1 MTGGDLPSWSVIAI
15 VALAVLLGLLL
26 LAGLVLLAWRLGRA
40 AGRGGDAAF
49 DMRKLIAAAQ
59 ARERRLLAAGFADTL
74 KRLRAVLPGPGWR
87 YAAPW
92 VLLLG
97 AERSGRSSL
106 AAAIDLHRPFPLPA
120 DRDQAE
126 HGCVWHV
133 FEPGLVLEPA
143 GPLLWGDAGDS
154 GDSPSGW
161 RRLMNLLLRHRRE
174 RGIDGVVI
182 TVSAAELLAADPSAE
197 IERARALRE
206 RLRELQQYLGLR
218 VPVYLVV
225 TKCDAVAGFG
235 AFWQDPAAG
244 RGRQMVGWSN
254 DETPETAYAPNLIA
268 RAFDEL
274 GRGLHRILLG
284 QAVHGDGIADQ
295 AFLFPAEFQRLAA
308 PVGRFADILFHVDA
322 YQDPHFFRGVYF
334 TGDVPAAAPAT
345 ALAPPAAGEEPAEA
359 AESPEAPASPEAA
372 AFSEAIGAA
381 PAVAET
387 TPAAGVVIDQVPPRL
402 LFVTDLFAGKVFPE
416 SRLVQPVRQG
426 MAARGRSMRL
436 RWTALALAALVLAVG
451 SWFSYWQVRAS
462 ANQVIYLVNQIRD
475 TREGK
480 DPNAVTLIKPVLDV
494 FHTVGRHGLVE
505 LFLPASWFSPLETS
519 VRKGLVDAFEIVVLH
534 PMWFELIKRTE
545 ALLSHE
551 EQNAAKDPADVVGA
565 LKSYIAGLDDLAD
578 LVKRYEQAN
587 KLQPDDLAEL
597 IRTLLNIDSKVGDAL
612 RSDKQLYA
620 EVMGGVDVPPFEI
633 GLYAGRAYA
642 ILARLAQAAARTI
655 EAEGGVV
662 GQFRELAE
670 AIRATEAARL
680 SDPLTAAARL
690 KTLEGKLRKARE
702 LLNATDLGWRFVLHP
717 ENEPYWAQRMK
728 GIRDNP
734 FLGEAAAA
742 EMLQDVSGKVGGLR
756 AALLAIRVPETG
768 PLLVAEDK
776 EDGRLRLAP
785 ALEALAQALP
795 PVLAYDFFS
804 DPARQPVRPFPR
816 TNLVLWSPDPLERAV
831 AYEGKFKE
839 MEAGPLLQV
848 PESLRPMIKAVA
860 AQSLQG
866 AMLSAVADA
875 EVLEKRGADF
885 RQFGDD
891 ETLLR
896 EARQFGRAG
905 VALAKVLEALQKRG
919 FDQAHA
925 TVADIVGQ
933 HALAVLEQADHLVDE
948 SGAWMPV
955 DKFRGWDGVLPMN
968 FEGYQVLSDPEL
980 DQYLK
985 SAAARIDWLASE
997 IAKPVVGAL
1006 QGEAVP
1012 APVRGHPRMVR
1023 WLRIIKDLERY
1034 KAANPA
1040 STLAALERFIRVDLA
1055 AIKPGACPDL
1065 AGAIAGGGGGGS
1077 TVPGADGID
1086 FFYQR
1091 LQTVRQFALAQCQ
1104 QVAGVSVKADF
1115 DRVAA
1120 DFNETLA
1127 GRYPFADPSAADIPE
1142 ASPDAI
1148 TGFFERFTPTVEAA
1162 IRRGLGTPGAG
1173 RAAPAALLFVDRL
1186 ATVRDFLA
1194 PLMLPSTT
1202 APAALE
1208 IEAEFRVNRQR
1219 ESGGNQIIEWTLALD
1234 DQRLSRGGEAKAAK
1248 WRPGD
1253 PVSLKLRW
1261 AKNAPVT
1268 PVTAIGGNA
1277 VVDASRALVV
1287 SYDNQWGLI
1296 RLLQNHR
1303 APATDLPGRI
1313 DRQPLTL
1320 KFSADTG
1327 NVPVAG
1333 ATTPAKPLLNGRTA
1347 VFVRVSVLAANPDGK
1362 TRKLLALPVFPFAAP
1377 RLNPSLSAPLRLEAT
1392 Q

>member
-402 LFVTDLFAGKVFPE
+402 LFVTELFAAKVFRE
-416 SRLVQPVRQG
+416 GRLVQSVRRG
-426 MAARGRSMRL
+426 MAARGRARRL
-436 RWTALALAALVLAVG
+436 RWAGLALAVLVLVPAA
-451 SWFSYWQVRAS
+451 WFSFRRVEAS
-462 ANQVIYLVNQIRD
+462 AETVTLLVKQIEA

-480 DPNAVTLIKPVLDV
+480 DRDALTLVKPVLEA
-494 FHTVGRHGLVE
+494 FQAIGRHGLIE
-505 LFLPASWFSPLETS
+505 PFLPASWFSPLETK
-519 VRKGLVDAFEIVVLH
+519 VRRGLVDGFELVVFI
-534 PMWFELIKRTE
+534 PMWNELDARARE
-545 ALLSHE
+545 VLE
-551 EQNAAKDPADVVGA
+551 RNAKIAADPGPDAFGA
-565 LKSYIAGLDDLAD
+565 LKLYLDDLDALAD
-578 LVKRYEQAN
+578 LVRLYDR
-587 KLQPDDLAEL
+587 PRDLAPDQLANL
-597 IRTLLNIDSKVGDAL
+597 IRTLLKVDGKIGESLRTDKAL
-612 RSDKQLYA
+612 YG
-620 EVMGGVDVPPFEI
+620 EVMKSVDVRPFLPE
-633 GLYAGRAYA
+633 RHMETAYA
-642 ILARLAQAAARTI
+642 ILKQLVNAAARTI
-655 EAEGGVV
+655 EAEGGEVRR
-662 GQFRELAE
+662 FRELAE
-670 AIRATEAARL
+670 AISATEAARFA
-680 SDPLTAAARL
+680 DPLTAVGQLR
-690 KTLEGKLRKARE
+690 TLERRLRQARE
-702 LLNATDLGWRFVLHP
+702 GLAAPDLGWRFVRHP
-717 ENEPYWAQRMK
+717 ENDPYWTEQMK
-728 GIRDNP
+728 GIRANP
-734 FLGEAAAA
+734 FLGEAAAD
-742 EMLQDVSGKVGGLR
+742 EMLKDLSGKVAGLR
-756 AALLAIRVPETG
+756 AALLALRVPETG
-768 PLLVAEDK
+768 PLLVADDGN
-776 EDGRLRLAP
+776 DGRLRLTP

-795 PVLAYDFFS
+795 PVLAFDFFS
-804 DPARQPVRPFPR
+804 DGARRPVAPYPR
-816 TNLVLWSPDPLERAV
+816 ANLLLWSPDPLERAI

-839 MEAGPLLQV
+839 MEAGPLGQV
-848 PESLRPMIKAVA
+848 PDTLRPMIKAVA

-1303 APATDLPGRI
+1303 APATDLPGLI